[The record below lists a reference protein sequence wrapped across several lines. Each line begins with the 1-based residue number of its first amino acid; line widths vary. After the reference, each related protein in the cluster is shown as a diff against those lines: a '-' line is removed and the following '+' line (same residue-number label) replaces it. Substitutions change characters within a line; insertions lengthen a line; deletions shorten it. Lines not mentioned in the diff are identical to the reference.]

1 MNALEAFAT
10 LATTADSAS
19 VLADRIASELP
30 GLEVSSRQSLLEILN
45 PADRQEKVL
54 EYLNAIE
61 LQRIV
66 AVIGFAECR
75 LVTLPI

>member
-45 PADRQEKVL
+45 PADQQEKVL

-61 LQRIV
+61 LQR
-66 AVIGFAECR
+66 
-75 LVTLPI
+75 